1 MVVLRSLAVSSR
13 YIIRTKKKKR
23 DAMIHSVVILSSEC
37 FLVVLHQLQSPQ
49 EKEHADSEGSLPPTA
64 AKLTFSRGSKAEKRH
79 PKTYDSR
86 V

>member
-1 MVVLRSLAVSSR
+1 
-13 YIIRTKKKKR
+13 
-23 DAMIHSVVILSSEC
+23 MIHSVVILSSEC